1 MRPAELRSPSAQGAP
16 RRKGT
21 CSLWLKRNWLLLA
34 LFALALAS
42 AGLSIRL
49 YIVPCDKKTSYE
61 TTNTTT
67 VVNLTS
73 YENVTVLENVRSRR
87 GTPTRL
93 ATPST
98 RTTCRVREHHTPTQ
112 VTVTETV
119 LQLENVTKY
128 ENVTREISYN
138 VLQCIN
144 QIRGASRPTRLTGL
158 FTHRSQL
165 K

>member
-1 MRPAELRSPSAQGAP
+1 MRPAELRSPSAHGAP

-21 CSLWLKRNWLLLA
+21 SSLWLKRNWLLVA

-61 TTNTTT
+61 TTNITT

-87 GTPTRL
+87 GTPLDSRRRRRGPRAVCANT
-93 ATPST
+93 TP
-98 RTTCRVREHHTPTQ
+98 RRR
-112 VTVTETV
+112 
-119 LQLENVTKY
+119 
-128 ENVTREISYN
+128 
-138 VLQCIN
+138 
-144 QIRGASRPTRLTGL
+144 SR
-158 FTHRSQL
+158 
-165 K
+165 

>member
-1 MRPAELRSPSAQGAP
+1 MRPAELRSPSAHGAP

-21 CSLWLKRNWLLLA
+21 SSLWLKRNWLLVA

-42 AGLSIRL
+42 AGMSVRL
-49 YIVPCDKKTSYE
+49 YIVPCEKKTSYE

-93 ATPST
+93 PTPST
-98 RTTCRVREHHTPTQ
+98 RRRRIGTRKRDGARAKTQ
-112 VTVTETV
+112 HPDAG
-119 LQLENVTKY
+119 Y
-128 ENVTREISYN
+128 
-138 VLQCIN
+138 
-144 QIRGASRPTRLTGL
+144 GD
-158 FTHRSQL
+158 
-165 K
+165 

>member
-1 MRPAELRSPSAQGAP
+1 MRPELRSPSAHGAP

-21 CSLWLKRNWLLLA
+21 SSLWLKRNWLLLA

-42 AGLSIRL
+42 AGMSVRL

-93 ATPST
+93 PTPSM
-98 RTTCRVREHHTPTQ
+98 RRRRITTREHDGARAKTQ
-112 VTVTETV
+112 FPDAGHGHGNG
-119 LQLENVTKY
+119 LAA
-128 ENVTREISYN
+128 REHYN
-138 VLQCIN
+138 V
-144 QIRGASRPTRLTGL
+144 SKY
-158 FTHRSQL
+158 QL
-165 K
+165 RCDL

>member
-21 CSLWLKRNWLLLA
+21 SSLWLKRNWLLVA

-42 AGLSIRL
+42 AGMSVRL
-49 YIVPCDKKTSYE
+49 FIVPCDKKTSYE

-67 VVNLTS
+67 IVNLTS
-73 YENVTVLENVRSRR
+73 YFNQTVLEN
-87 GTPTRL
+87 
-93 ATPST
+93 
-98 RTTCRVREHHTPTQ
+98 

-119 LQLENVTKY
+119 LQLENVTTR

-138 VLQCIN
+138 VLSVHKSNC
-144 QIRGASRPTRLTGL
+144 RGASRLTG
-158 FTHRSQL
+158 
-165 K
+165 

>member
-1 MRPAELRSPSAQGAP
+1 MRPAELRSPSAHGAP

-21 CSLWLKRNWLLLA
+21 NSLWLKRNWLLVA

-42 AGLSIRL
+42 AGMSVRL
-49 YIVPCDKKTSYE
+49 YIVPCEKKTSYE

-93 ATPST
+93 PTPST
-98 RTTCRVREHHTPTQ
+98 RQRRISTRKRDGARAMTQHPDAGYGDRDGLPTREH
-112 VTVTETV
+112 
-119 LQLENVTKY
+119 
-128 ENVTREISYN
+128 YN
-138 VLQCIN
+138 KRKCNL
-144 QIRGASRPTRLTGL
+144 
-158 FTHRSQL
+158 
-165 K
+165 

>member
-1 MRPAELRSPSAQGAP
+1 MRPAELRSPSAHGAP

-21 CSLWLKRNWLLLA
+21 SSLWLKRNWLLVA

-42 AGLSIRL
+42 AGMSVRL
-49 YIVPCDKKTSYE
+49 YIVPCEKKTSYE

-93 ATPST
+93 PTPST
-98 RTTCRVREHHTPTQ
+98 RRRRISTRKRDGARAMTQ
-112 VTVTETV
+112 YPDAGHGDRDG
-119 LQLENVTKY
+119 L
-128 ENVTREISYN
+128 
-138 VLQCIN
+138 
-144 QIRGASRPTRLTGL
+144 PTRKYYNK
-158 FTHRSQL
+158 R
-165 K
+165 KCNV